1 MRHGIKYF
9 RLAACALL
17 AVPLWLFAEPGSPR
31 PIPHPGGGGGGGPSR
46 STTGRSGD
54 GGVRGDRNKEDL
66 EQFREKMQ
74 EFCKK
79 HSPRRWAALEENAHG
94 DKNPL
99 KYGGMFFRFRG
110 LMMLENQ
117 DPDLYEIKVKQ
128 IEIEDEEYGLMKD
141 VREARKAEDA
151 AKIEAITPKL
161 RELSAKYIASRIDE
175 HAHRITNLEKAIK
188 SEQNALAYD
197 KDKQQSLVEER
208 VKALLSDNPK
218 PSRGHGSGGSGNSA
232 PPTDNEPPQ
241 PPDDK

>member
-1 MRHGIKYF
+1 
-9 RLAACALL
+9 
-17 AVPLWLFAEPGSPR
+17 
-31 PIPHPGGGGGGGPSR
+31 
-46 STTGRSGD
+46 
-54 GGVRGDRNKEDL
+54 
-66 EQFREKMQ
+66 
-74 EFCKK
+74 
-79 HSPRRWAALEENAHG
+79 
-94 DKNPL
+94 
-99 KYGGMFFRFRG
+99 
-110 LMMLENQ
+110 MLENQ

-151 AKIEAITPKL
+151 AKIDAITPKL

-188 SEQNALAYD
+188 SEQSALAYD
-197 KDKQQSLVEER
+197 KEKQQALVEER

-218 PSRGHGSGGSGNSA
+218 PSRGHGSGGSGNSSAA

>member
-1 MRHGIKYF
+1 M
-9 RLAACALL
+9 
-17 AVPLWLFAEPGSPR
+17 S
-31 PIPHPGGGGGGGPSR
+31 HPSGGGGGPSR

-54 GGVRGDRNKEDL
+54 GGPRGDRNKEDL
-66 EQFREKMQ
+66 ELVREKMQ

-110 LMMLENQ
+110 LVMLENQ

-141 VREARKAEDA
+141 IREARKTEDS
-151 AKIEAITPKL
+151 AKIDEITLKL
-161 RELSAKYIASRIDE
+161 RELSAKYVSSRIDE

-197 KDKQQSLVEER
+197 KDKQQALIDER

-218 PSRGHGSGGSGNSA
+218 PSRTHGGGGNSGGGA
-232 PPTDNEPPQ
+232 AAGGDNDPPQ
-241 PPDDK
+241 PADVK